1 MHIKEIYKKTMKNKK
16 ISSFGISKFILY
28 YDGSYL

>member
-16 ISSFGISKFILY
+16 ISSFGISKFIC